1 MPDETLIAGIGTF
14 KATDGDD
21 RTLLLD
27 LTSDGVCGS
36 LGSLCCLG
44 MSYFGLIRLV
54 CTTDPRWFLFFS
66 RNVLQNTLVFVFVFF
81 FSPLTL
87 MLSLKTESKCWHSTS
102 LVRLKILY
110 NMISSQDCYLFK
122 I

>member
-1 MPDETLIAGIGTF
+1 MPEETLIAGIGTF

-54 CTTDPRWFLFFS
+54 CTTGPRWFLFFS
-66 RNVLQNTLVFVFVFF
+66 RNVFAEYSCFCFFFFLFPSYTNPQFKNGEQMLAFNIIGKAENTL
-81 FSPLTL
+81 
-87 MLSLKTESKCWHSTS
+87 
-102 LVRLKILY
+102 
-110 NMISSQDCYLFK
+110 
-122 I
+122 